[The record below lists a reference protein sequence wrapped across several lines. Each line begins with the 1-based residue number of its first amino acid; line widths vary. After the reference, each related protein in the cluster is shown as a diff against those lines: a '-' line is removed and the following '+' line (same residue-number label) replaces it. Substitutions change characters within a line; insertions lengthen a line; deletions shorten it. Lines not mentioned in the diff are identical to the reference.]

1 MEIGKYVDETVSG
14 WQEQRPDIDFAPM
27 GYMLRFHAMAEAAM
41 AKIQIITKSHGL
53 TLGEFDVLATLRRHG
68 ATSTL
73 TPSFIAE
80 VALVSP
86 SGLTHRLTQLE
97 QAGHIIRT
105 ADDSDR
111 RSSLVSIT
119 KSGAA
124 IADQISAQIVEHST
138 RMYDAIPAKEL
149 HQFNHVVSLV
159 SQQLE
164 SKVVTS

>member
-1 MEIGKYVDETVSG
+1 MEIGKYIDETVTT
-14 WQEQRPDIDFAPM
+14 WQEQRSDLDFAPM

-41 AKIQIITKSHGL
+41 TKIQIITKSHGL

-97 QAGHIIRT
+97 QAGHITRT

-124 IADQISAQIVEHST
+124 IADQIIAQIVEQSA
-138 RMYDAIPAKEL
+138 RMYGAIPAEDL
-149 HQFNHVVSLV
+149 EQFSNVVSLV
-159 SQQLE
+159 STQLE

>member
-1 MEIGKYVDETVSG
+1 MEIGKYIDETVSG
-14 WQEQRPDIDFAPM
+14 WQEQRPDIDFVPM

-124 IADQISAQIVEHST
+124 VADQIIELIAEHSA
-138 RMYDAIPAKEL
+138 RMYGAIPAEDL
-149 HQFNHVVSLV
+149 QQFSHVVSLV
-159 SQQLE
+159 STQLE

>member
-1 MEIGKYVDETVSG
+1 MEIGKYVDETVAT
-14 WQEQRPDIDFAPM
+14 WQQQRPDLDFEPM
-27 GYMLRFHAMAEAAM
+27 GYMLRFHAMAEAAIG
-41 AKIQIITKSHGL
+41 KIQIITKSHGL

-68 ATSTL
+68 AASTL

-80 VALVSP
+80 VAMVSP

-97 QAGHIIRT
+97 QSGYIVRI

-124 IADQISAQIVEHST
+124 VADQIIAQIAEHSA
-138 RMYDAIPAKEL
+138 RMYDAIPAKDLEK
-149 HQFNHVVSLV
+149 FSNVVALV
-159 SQQLE
+159 SAQLE
-164 SKVVTS
+164 SEVVTS

>member
-1 MEIGKYVDETVSG
+1 MEIGKYVDETVAT
-14 WQEQRPDIDFAPM
+14 WQQQRPDLDFVPM
-27 GYMLRFHAMAEAAM
+27 GYMLRFHAMAEAAIG
-41 AKIQIITKSHGL
+41 KIQKITKSHGL

-68 ATSTL
+68 AKSTL

-80 VALVSP
+80 VAMVSP

-97 QAGHIIRT
+97 KSGHIIRI

-124 IADQISAQIVEHST
+124 IADQIIAQIAEHSA
-138 RMYDAIPAKEL
+138 RMYDAIPAEDL
-149 HQFNHVVSLV
+149 EQFSNVVALV
-159 SQQLE
+159 SAQLE
-164 SKVVTS
+164 SEVVTS

>member
-1 MEIGKYVDETVSG
+1 
-14 WQEQRPDIDFAPM
+14 
-27 GYMLRFHAMAEAAM
+27 
-41 AKIQIITKSHGL
+41 
-53 TLGEFDVLATLRRHG
+53 
-68 ATSTL
+68 L

-124 IADQISAQIVEHST
+124 VADQIIELIAEHSAQ
-138 RMYDAIPAKEL
+138 MYGAIPAEDL
-149 HQFNHVVSLV
+149 QQFSHVVSLV

>member
-1 MEIGKYVDETVSG
+1 MEIGKYIDETVTT
-14 WQEQRPDIDFAPM
+14 WQEQRPDLDFTPM
-27 GYMLRFHAMAEAAM
+27 GYMLRFHAMAEAAVV
-41 AKIQIITKSHGL
+41 KIEIITKSHGL
-53 TLGEFDVLATLRRHG
+53 TVGEFDVLATLRRHG

-105 ADDSDR
+105 ADNSDR

-119 KSGAA
+119 TSGAA
-124 IADQISAQIVEHST
+124 VADQIIELIAEHST
-138 RMYDAIPAKEL
+138 RMYDAIPAKDL
-149 HQFNHVVSLV
+149 QQFNHVVSLV

>member
-1 MEIGKYVDETVSG
+1 
-14 WQEQRPDIDFAPM
+14 M
-27 GYMLRFHAMAEAAM
+27 GYMLRFHAMAEAAIS
-41 AKIQIITKSHGL
+41 KIEIITKSHGL
-53 TLGEFDVLATLRRHG
+53 TIGEFDVLATLRRHG

-80 VALVSP
+80 VAMVSP

-97 QAGHIIRT
+97 QSGHIIRI

-124 IADQISAQIVEHST
+124 VADQIIEQIAEQSAQ
-138 RMYDAIPAKEL
+138 MYNAIPAKDLEK
-149 HQFNHVVSLV
+149 FSNVVALV
-159 SQQLE
+159 SAQLE
-164 SKVVTS
+164 SEVVTS